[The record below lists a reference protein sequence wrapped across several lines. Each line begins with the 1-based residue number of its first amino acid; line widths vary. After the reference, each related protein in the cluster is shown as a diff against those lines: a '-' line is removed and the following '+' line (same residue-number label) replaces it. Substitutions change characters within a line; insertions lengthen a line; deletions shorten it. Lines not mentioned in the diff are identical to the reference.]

1 MKPSFLLS
9 FLLWILLGAVL
20 PAQNHVRLHLAPR
33 LGDQP
38 FALDEVTPGNGYYF
52 KVARLQYY
60 VSEITITHD
69 GGQVLPLTD
78 LWLLVNPATDS
89 IYDLGV
95 LDIEQVESIKFS
107 LGVDP
112 DHNHL
117 DPASYPAGHP
127 LAPQNPSMHWG
138 WAAGYR
144 FIAFEG
150 LAGGSATNPNNV
162 FEIHSLNDGNY
173 KTLTLSTGAELVG
186 NTLTIHLKAD
196 YKGLLTGINVG
207 GGVISHGS
215 GGASATLMN
224 NLKNVVFSS
233 QTSGIIDPAFTG
245 SFRVMPNPA
254 PSGISRLSYEL
265 HSGLAYT
272 LTLTDLN
279 GRLLFL
285 KTLAAGSQSVALDG
299 PNLNAGVYFLHL
311 WQDNQP
317 VAVEKLV
324 ISE

>member
-150 LAGGSATNPNNV
+150 LAGGSATSPNNV

-173 KTLTLSTGAELVG
+173 KTLTLSTGAELID

-196 YKGLLTGINVG
+196 YKGLLTGIGVG

-215 GGASATLMN
+215 GGPSATLMN
-224 NLKNVVFSS
+224 NLKNLVFSA
-233 QTSGIIDPAFTG
+233 QTSRVIDPAFAG
-245 SFRVMPNPA
+245 SFSITPNPGPA
-254 PSGISRLSYEL
+254 CVMRASYNLPAGPPYRLTVSDM
-265 HSGLAYT
+265 T
-272 LTLTDLN
+272 
-279 GRLLFL
+279 GRLVRAESLTAGLGVVGIDENL
-285 KTLAAGSQSVALDG
+285 KAGMYLVYLWQNNRAVAL
-299 PNLNAGVYFLHL
+299 
-311 WQDNQP
+311 
-317 VAVEKLV
+317 EKLV
-324 ISE
+324 VTE